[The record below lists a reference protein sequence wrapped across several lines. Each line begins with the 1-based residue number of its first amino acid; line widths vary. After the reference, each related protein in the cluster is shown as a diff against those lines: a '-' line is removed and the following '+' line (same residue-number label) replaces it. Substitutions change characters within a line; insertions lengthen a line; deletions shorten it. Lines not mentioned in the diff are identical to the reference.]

1 MYKRLKR
8 VDAKMLRGQH
18 VSQFSATIAGSITND
33 GNRHVLANIK
43 WFKPVVAK
51 VPAYL
56 SPLSTQVRS
65 RSSREL
71 QKLRCR

>member
-18 VSQFSATIAGSITND
+18 VSQFSATLAGSFAND

-43 WFKPVVAK
+43 WF
-51 VPAYL
+51 
-56 SPLSTQVRS
+56 
-65 RSSREL
+65 
-71 QKLRCR
+71 